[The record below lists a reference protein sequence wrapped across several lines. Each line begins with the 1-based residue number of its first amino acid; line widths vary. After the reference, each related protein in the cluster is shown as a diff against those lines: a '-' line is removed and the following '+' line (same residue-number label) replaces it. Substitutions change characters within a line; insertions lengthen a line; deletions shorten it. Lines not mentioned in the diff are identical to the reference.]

1 LRGADLRRTL
11 LRRRS
16 LLAIGCAL
24 VLGGCGSSR
33 TPTPAATQ
41 LEREDFAA
49 VCHAIAG
56 LALPAAKEVV
66 TTRAAWPLIAHG
78 LPRTRGAGAPGAI
91 TAAAASA
98 AALRLPALF
107 GEVQATSLTGPASRI
122 AGLIRS
128 YTGLAARG
136 WQMIM
141 AAIAQIEKGP
151 RVGRR
156 FARANVALYIESVY
170 DGQFTLAQV
179 GKQLVD
185 GYDKLG
191 GPAAF
196 GASLTEAEVEVLAQ
210 TYSEAND
217 RLHPHVAVR
226 LGS

>member
-1 LRGADLRRTL
+1 M
-11 LRRRS
+11 
-16 LLAIGCAL
+16 
-24 VLGGCGSSR
+24 
-33 TPTPAATQ
+33 PAA
-41 LEREDFAA
+41 R
-49 VCHAIAG
+49 
-56 LALPAAKEVV
+56 EVV

-78 LPRTRGAGAPGAI
+78 LARTRGAGAPGAI

-122 AGLIRS
+122 VGLIRS
-128 YTGLAARG
+128 YAGLAARG

-141 AAIAQIEKGP
+141 AASAQIERGP
-151 RVGRR
+151 RAARR

-170 DGQFTLAQV
+170 DAQFTLAQV

-185 GYDKLG
+185 GYRKLG
-191 GPAAF
+191 GPVAF
-196 GASLTEAEVEVLAQ
+196 GAALPQSEIDTLAQ